1 MDPNLIIDDEYIFA
15 VGDDSKRRGIKLEEA
30 LEQYLEI
37 LKEIQTE
44 ALVEGNV
51 AEALVAFA
59 GCVELLKGQLEDIS
73 KTMYNR
79 SYSFIQDINDADQY
93 LF

>member
-1 MDPNLIIDDEYIFA
+1 MDPNLIIDDEYILD
-15 VGDDSKRRGIKLEEA
+15 VGSDCNRRGIKLEEI
-30 LEQYLEI
+30 LEQYLGI

-51 AEALVAFA
+51 AEALVAFVS
-59 GCVELLKGQLEDIS
+59 CVELLKGQIKDLS
-73 KTMYNR
+73 KSVDDR
-79 SYSFIQDINDADQY
+79 SYSFIQDVNDADQY

>member
-1 MDPNLIIDDEYIFA
+1 MDPNLIIDDEYILA
-15 VGDDSKRRGIKLEEA
+15 VGGDCNRRGIKLEET

-51 AEALVAFA
+51 AEALVAFV
-59 GCVELLKGQLEDIS
+59 GCVELIKGQLENLS
-73 KTMYNR
+73 KSVDDR
-79 SYSFIQDINDADQY
+79 SNSFIQDVNDADQY

>member
-15 VGDDSKRRGIKLEEA
+15 VGDDSKRRGKKLEEA

-51 AEALVAFA
+51 AEALVAFV

-79 SYSFIQDINDADQY
+79 SYSFIQDVNDADQY

>member
-15 VGDDSKRRGIKLEEA
+15 VGDDCKRRGIKLEEA

-51 AEALVAFA
+51 AEALVAFI

-79 SYSFIQDINDADQY
+79 SYSFIQDVNDADQY